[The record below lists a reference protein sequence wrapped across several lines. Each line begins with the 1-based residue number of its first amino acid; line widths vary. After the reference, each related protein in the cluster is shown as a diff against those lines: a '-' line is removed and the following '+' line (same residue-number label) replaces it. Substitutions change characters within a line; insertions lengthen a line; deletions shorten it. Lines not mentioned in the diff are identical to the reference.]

1 MKIVSLR
8 FKNLNSLYGEWKI
21 DFTHPQFSADGIF
34 TISGPTGAGKSTI
47 LDAICLALYGRT
59 PRLDKITVSTNEIMS
74 RKTKECFAEVVFESG
89 KGLFRC
95 FWGQTKASKSLRLQ
109 PATFE
114 ISDALTGTVI
124 ASRLKETAEAIIERT
139 GMDFNRFT
147 QSMLLAQGG
156 FAKFLQASAAERSPI
171 LEEITGTEIYRELSK
186 MAFERYKTEKQSL
199 ELIASEVNAIR
210 LLSDEELSEL
220 DKEVN
225 LLNQQTEELSGKR
238 AELNGKL
245 GWLNS
250 IRQLDQDIQQLSQLE
265 TVHQIE
271 VERFAP
277 ERLVLQRALQA
288 SDLEV
293 KYDRLCAMRTL
304 QQKEIAETERH
315 EVRRQELINALS
327 RAKEQAA
334 AVSSAYSARKE
345 NAANERAIIKRVRE
359 MDLTA
364 GLVTQSC
371 QEAEKKE
378 NWYTTLLTECGMEL
392 QRLEISISKENH
404 NKMLADEYL
413 KSHPADEQ
421 LASQIG
427 VIRMSLLDSAS
438 KQQFYHQQAGRLF
451 TLSSALQQLEEKLA
465 SLTQEHKMA
474 EADLQKAGEEVDSV
488 QIQLDTLLA
497 DRPLAEYRK
506 EYEYLRQQLLLLHK
520 IQTLE
525 EHRAQ
530 LKEGEECPLCGSL
543 HHPFTEGLIP
553 QTGEVETRVTE
564 MGELIAAV
572 EKLMEHQAVLQVI
585 KGQKERRLN
594 ELGWQLAELGNKQ
607 TETSTLVDRAKLDE
621 QEASDQLK
629 KIRSDLYNLLQPY
642 GIADPEDI
650 DELINHLESRIHE
663 WQKNQEVITETTN
676 TLHQLTGA
684 VAGQLSLQQTYT
696 TDLQHAHN
704 TLEDIR
710 KTLGVVKEERL
721 KVFGD
726 KNPDEEERKLDVD
739 LENLRLQEIE
749 RAKQLHEL
757 TQDVRN
763 VEVRKEELMGL
774 VEERK
779 PMLEEN
785 ETKFTSEL
793 ARLGFE
799 DEAGFQH
806 ALLPKET
813 RDALVEKK
821 QELDATTE
829 KLKALIL
836 AKKENLQTELA
847 KELTGLPEDALKA
860 ELTLLEESLS
870 AATQRM
876 GAILQ
881 KKQENSAAFLHYGKQ
896 QERLEKQKSQ
906 ARRWEALN
914 VLIGQADG
922 DKFSRFAQGITFE
935 IMVSHANRQLMRLTD
950 RYLLER
956 DTTEPLELNVIDNY
970 QAGERRSTKN
980 LSGGESFYVSLAL
993 ALGLSGMS
1001 GKQVRIDTLF
1011 LDEGF
1016 GTLDEESLEA
1026 AMDALTSLRHEGKL
1040 IGVISHVGSL
1050 KERINAR
1057 IEVSRETGGKSS
1069 IAGPGCSRVS

>member
-1 MKIVSLR
+1 M
-8 FKNLNSLYGEWKI
+8 
-21 DFTHPQFSADGIF
+21 
-34 TISGPTGAGKSTI
+34 
-47 LDAICLALYGRT
+47 
-59 PRLDKITVSTNEIMS
+59 
-74 RKTKECFAEVVFESG
+74 
-89 KGLFRC
+89 
-95 FWGQTKASKSLRLQ
+95 
-109 PATFE
+109 
-114 ISDALTGTVI
+114 
-124 ASRLKETAEAIIERT
+124 
-139 GMDFNRFT
+139 
-147 QSMLLAQGG
+147 
-156 FAKFLQASAAERSPI
+156 
-171 LEEITGTEIYRELSK
+171 
-186 MAFERYKTEKQSL
+186 
-199 ELIASEVNAIR
+199 
-210 LLSDEELSEL
+210 
-220 DKEVN
+220 
-225 LLNQQTEELSGKR
+225 
-238 AELNGKL
+238 
-245 GWLNS
+245 
-250 IRQLDQDIQQLSQLE
+250 
-265 TVHQIE
+265 
-271 VERFAP
+271 
-277 ERLVLQRALQA
+277 
-288 SDLEV
+288 
-293 KYDRLCAMRTL
+293 
-304 QQKEIAETERH
+304 
-315 EVRRQELINALS
+315 
-327 RAKEQAA
+327 
-334 AVSSAYSARKE
+334 
-345 NAANERAIIKRVRE
+345 
-359 MDLTA
+359 
-364 GLVTQSC
+364 
-371 QEAEKKE
+371 
-378 NWYTTLLTECGMEL
+378 
-392 QRLEISISKENH
+392 
-404 NKMLADEYL
+404 
-413 KSHPADEQ
+413 
-421 LASQIG
+421 
-427 VIRMSLLDSAS
+427 
-438 KQQFYHQQAGRLF
+438 
-451 TLSSALQQLEEKLA
+451 
-465 SLTQEHKMA
+465 
-474 EADLQKAGEEVDSV
+474 
-488 QIQLDTLLA
+488 
-497 DRPLAEYRK
+497 
-506 EYEYLRQQLLLLHK
+506 
-520 IQTLE
+520 
-525 EHRAQ
+525 
-530 LKEGEECPLCGSL
+530 
-543 HHPFTEGLIP
+543 
-553 QTGEVETRVTE
+553 ETRVTE

-572 EKLMEHQAVLQVI
+572 EKLMEHQAALQVI

-642 GIADPEDI
+642 GIADPEDV

-676 TLHQLTGA
+676 ILHQLTGA

-763 VEVRKEELMGL
+763 VEARKEELMGL